1 MAQRVVPADVRLILS
16 TELEDA
22 QVEAFILQA
31 SLWIDTFL
39 VPSCDLSDKIL
50 ERIEAN
56 LAAHMIG
63 AREPRVTSAK
73 LQDMAVTYGKDEG
86 SQYARQAAALD
97 PCGIIRQHFLGEKRA
112 AYAVGKGFN
121 GGCGC

>member
-1 MAQRVVPADVRLILS
+1 YAQI
-16 TELEDA
+16 
-22 QVEAFILQA
+22 VEYILQA

-39 VPSCDLSDKIL
+39 VPACDLSDAIL

-86 SQYARQAAALD
+86 SQFARMAAALD

-121 GGCGC
+121 